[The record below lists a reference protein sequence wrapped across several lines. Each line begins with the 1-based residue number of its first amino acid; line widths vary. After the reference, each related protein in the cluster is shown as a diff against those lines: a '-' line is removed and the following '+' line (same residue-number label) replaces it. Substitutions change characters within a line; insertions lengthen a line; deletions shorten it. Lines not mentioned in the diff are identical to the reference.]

1 METPSIITF
10 VFTTAKK
17 KKKKMA
23 SLKSA
28 DILQSAP
35 SLQWTPRD
43 NAPFVL
49 TDTLTIVLTSL
60 QNTFLSDP

>member
-1 METPSIITF
+1 
-10 VFTTAKK
+10 
-17 KKKKMA
+17 MA